1 MKRFMKHNV
10 CLVQFLSQTWILR
23 MTQIC
28 GMAQYF
34 FFFLLNLYC
43 LTDVVKVIISQEQW
57 HDSNF
62 FCCTLSTEGYI
73 INCSHTW
80 WISSFTFTSIVQQST
95 AHSRTKSN
103 QHVNTHQLD
112 NLTENP
118 SGFVLDWETIPEN
131 EIRSRSFARSQ
142 VTNYIFLQSQR
153 QTSAFIPE
161 SFTSFFFLSSLLD
174 ATSPLKTA
182 HIFVWREWDQ
192 NDLWWNIV

>member
-1 MKRFMKHNV
+1 MNPSHDSN
-10 CLVQFLSQTWILR
+10 LW
-23 MTQIC
+23 C
-28 GMAQYF
+28 GMAQYFF

-57 HDSNF
+57 HDSNS
-62 FCCTLSTEGYI
+62 FCCTLSFHRGLHHQLQPHSVDFIFHVHCYCT
-73 INCSHTW
+73 
-80 WISSFTFTSIVQQST
+80 T

-174 ATSPLKTA
+174 ATSPLKTL
-182 HIFVWREWDQ
+182 ISSFEGSEIRMTYDET
-192 NDLWWNIV
+192 